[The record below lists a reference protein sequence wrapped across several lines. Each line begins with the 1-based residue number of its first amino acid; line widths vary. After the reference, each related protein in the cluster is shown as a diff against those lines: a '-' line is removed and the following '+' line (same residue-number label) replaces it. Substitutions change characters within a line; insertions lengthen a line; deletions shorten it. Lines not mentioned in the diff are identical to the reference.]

1 MSIKHAEAENVQ
13 SFYFRMVG
21 LISGLTPQGGCRIVF
36 RNTERKSESHFICVP
51 AGNAL
56 MGDDANKD
64 RFSRRGFLGVSSL
77 ALAAAGTLSANV
89 AGQDQNQDQKVY
101 PTKTDKSAS
110 APGPGNYPLDNQNP
124 DSFLPPPTDAGGVQT
139 FKYPFGISHKR
150 MQEGGWSRE
159 VTVRELPVSK
169 SMAGV
174 DMRLTAGG
182 VRELHWHTAAEW
194 AFMLYGN
201 ARITGLDADGKS
213 FVGDVTEG
221 DLWYF
226 PTGIPHSIQGLNPDG
241 AEFLLVFDDGNFSE
255 YETVLL
261 TDWMAHTPHDVLSK
275 NFGVSEQA
283 MRKMPRREKFI
294 FQAALPGPLA
304 DDQAAAAGS
313 LGASP
318 LDFAFRANLQAV
330 TKRTKG
336 GEVRIIDSSKFKIST
351 TIAAAIVT
359 VHPGGIRELHWHPNA
374 DEWQYYISGNGRMTV
389 FATGGRA
396 RTMDFQAGDVGYVL
410 KTLPHYV
417 QNTGDTDLRFL
428 EMFKSSAYQDLALSE
443 WLTHTPPELVLAHL
457 GIDKS
462 TLDAMPKD
470 EVVVMPK

>member
-1 MSIKHAEAENVQ
+1 MSGDPTKD
-13 SFYFRMVG
+13 
-21 LISGLTPQGGCRIVF
+21 
-36 RNTERKSESHFICVP
+36 
-51 AGNAL
+51 AL
-56 MGDDANKD
+56 
-64 RFSRRGFLGVSSL
+64 SRRELLGMGSM
-77 ALAAAGTLSANV
+77 ALAAAGMLSTTEA
-89 AGQDQNQDQKVY
+89 AAQEQKPY
-101 PTKTDKSAS
+101 PTRTDRSAS
-110 APGPGNYPLDNQNP
+110 APGPGNPPLDDQNP
-124 DSFLPPPTDAGGVQT
+124 DSFLPPPSDAGGVQT
-139 FKYPFGISHKR
+139 FKYPFALSHKR

-159 VTVRELPVSK
+159 VTVRELAVARSI
-169 SMAGV
+169 AGV

-201 ARITGLDADGKS
+201 ARITGLDAEGKS
-213 FVGDVTEG
+213 FVSDVTEG

-261 TDWMAHTPHDVLSK
+261 TDWMAHTPHDVLAK
-275 NFGVSEQA
+275 NFGVNQLALE
-283 MRKMPRREKFI
+283 KMPRREKFI
-294 FQAALPGPLA
+294 FQADVPGPLNA
-304 DDQAAAAGS
+304 DLKATAGS
-313 LGASP
+313 LGLSP
-318 LDFAFRANLQAV
+318 LDFSFRTAKQPV

-336 GEVRIIDSSKFKIST
+336 GEVRIVDSSTFKVST

-374 DEWQYYISGNGRMTV
+374 DEWQYFISGTGRMTV

-417 QNTGDTDLRFL
+417 ENTGNTDLKFL
-428 EMFKSSAYQDLALSE
+428 EMFKSSFYQDLALSE
-443 WLTHTPPELVLAHL
+443 WLTHTPADLVMAHL
-457 GIDKS
+457 GIDRA
-462 TLDAMPKD
+462 TLDAIPKD
-470 EVVVMPK
+470 KAIVMPE